1 MKLPRRISDLAI
13 AVVALVSAGAAR
25 AHAAPQT
32 PPSCKN
38 FGLVSEWKGTLSL
51 VGTGSG
57 TLSDGGTYNINESI
71 TASPDINA
79 QGAGSWTGN
88 FNETI
93 HIDDLESHPDGT
105 FTHFTDDE
113 TIPQGPISAVSG
125 GFLPGAGLNANL
137 SACTFE
143 FDWDPSFHATIM

>member
-1 MKLPRRISDLAI
+1 MKLPRRICDLAI

-38 FGLVSEWKGTLSL
+38 FGLVGEWKGTLSF

-57 TLSDGGTYNINESI
+57 TLSDGGTYSINESI

-79 QGAGSWTGN
+79 QGAGSWTEN

-93 HIDDLESHPDGT
+93 HIDDMESPSGWHVH
-105 FTHFTDDE
+105 TH
-113 TIPQGPISAVSG
+113 
-125 GFLPGAGLNANL
+125 
-137 SACTFE
+137 
-143 FDWDPSFHATIM
+143 HR